1 MDDTFLDCFGK
12 LKDPRKERTKK
23 HLLLDIIAI
32 AICAVITGCQ
42 GWEEI
47 EDFGNDNKE
56 WLMGF
61 LVLPNGIPSHD
72 TFARVFSL
80 LKPKSLE
87 SASLKWL
94 RRVKELLPE
103 TVISLDGKA
112 LRGSARKRAGLKGLH
127 IINAWSCNNG
137 IVLGQLKVDDKSNE
151 IPAVPELLQ
160 RLCLK
165 GAIVTLDAMGCQ
177 EETIKAIRE
186 AGADYVISLKGNQ
199 GDLHTSVQDSF
210 KLVDAE
216 LRVMS
221 KNMAVDEP
229 DTKHGRIE
237 QRRIEV
243 IDANNFKDLI
253 DPRWK
258 DLNSLVRLTYERTEA
273 GKHII
278 EQRYA
283 IASLPCHASKETMH
297 AMRLHWHVEN
307 PLHWSLDVTF
317 SEDACRIRDE
327 NAAVNFSWLRKLALG
342 LLKREK
348 TFKASLRRKQ
358 RRAANNNTYL
368 RSVIIGN

>member
-1 MDDTFLDCFGK
+1 MDDTFLDCFGR

-94 RRVKELLPE
+94 KRVKELLPE

-127 IINAWSCNNG
+127 IINAWSCSNG

-165 GAIVTLDAMGCQ
+165 GAIVTLDAMGC
-177 EETIKAIRE
+177 
-186 AGADYVISLKGNQ
+186 
-199 GDLHTSVQDSF
+199 
-210 KLVDAE
+210 
-216 LRVMS
+216 
-221 KNMAVDEP
+221 
-229 DTKHGRIE
+229 
-237 QRRIEV
+237 
-243 IDANNFKDLI
+243 
-253 DPRWK
+253 
-258 DLNSLVRLTYERTEA
+258 
-273 GKHII
+273 
-278 EQRYA
+278 
-283 IASLPCHASKETMH
+283 
-297 AMRLHWHVEN
+297 
-307 PLHWSLDVTF
+307 
-317 SEDACRIRDE
+317 
-327 NAAVNFSWLRKLALG
+327 
-342 LLKREK
+342 
-348 TFKASLRRKQ
+348 
-358 RRAANNNTYL
+358 
-368 RSVIIGN
+368 